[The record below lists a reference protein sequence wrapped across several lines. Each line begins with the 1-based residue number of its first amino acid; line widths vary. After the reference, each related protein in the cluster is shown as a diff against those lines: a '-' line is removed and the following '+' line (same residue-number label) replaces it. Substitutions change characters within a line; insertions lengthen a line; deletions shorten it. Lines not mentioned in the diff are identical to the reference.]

1 MVENKTIGSKI
12 FDVVNLILLL
22 AITVLCIVPLWY
34 ILMISVSEKEAV
46 NAGLVSFWPIGFNL
60 LSYEKIMGET
70 QFFVSFWTSIKR
82 VVLGG
87 LIGVGSIL
95 MTAYPL
101 SKTKTQFPA
110 RNVFMWILV
119 FCMLFNGGT
128 VPWYLTMKSYGM
140 VDNIWGLVLAGSL
153 PVFNVILVVN
163 FFRNL
168 PPALEEAAYVDGA
181 GPWRTFISLF
191 IPLSKPVIA
200 TVSLWIAVN
209 LWNDWT
215 TTLYYV
221 TNEKLFTLQY
231 KLMQLIKESERL
243 QSLLRESAVTGR
255 GAEVAAAAQATPES
269 LVSAQVVIT
278 TIPIIAVYP
287 FVQKYFVQ
295 GITLGAVKQ

>member
-1 MVENKTIGSKI
+1 MKDREISYKI
-12 FDVVNLILLL
+12 FRVCNFLIMVIIALMMLLPYLHVL
-22 AITVLCIVPLWY
+22 AKSLNESTDTMMGGITFYPRKLDFTNYLVLLKDSSMIRAAGISISRVILGLCICLGVQFSGAYALSRDLPGKKKLTVFLIIPMFFSAGIIPVY
-34 ILMISVSEKEAV
+34 ILYV
-46 NAGLVSFWPIGFNL
+46 N
-60 LSYEKIMGET
+60 M
-70 QFFVSFWTSIKR
+70 
-82 VVLGG
+82 G
-87 LIGVGSIL
+87 LINNYLVYIL
-95 MTAYPL
+95 PMAFGYY
-101 SKTKTQFPA
+101 
-110 RNVFMWILV
+110 NVMVIRSYIESS
-119 FCMLFNGGT
+119 
-128 VPWYLTMKSYGM
+128 VP
-140 VDNIWGLVLAGSL
+140 GSL
-153 PVFNVILVVN
+153 C
-163 FFRNL
+163 
-168 PPALEEAAYVDGA
+168 EAAYLDGA
-181 GPWRTFISLF
+181 GELTTMVKVV
-191 IPLSKPVIA
+191 IPLCKPVIA